1 MENPDAV
8 GGLQIGKLSDIYRSG
23 YLKRSAEAENKHS
36 CIKWV
41 TYAENI
47 ESEGT
52 VKHSHNNEVFPL
64 STSLFHSYFP

>member
-1 MENPDAV
+1 MENTDTV
-8 GGLQIGKLSDIYRSG
+8 GGLQTFIEQLI
-23 YLKRSAEAENKHS
+23 LKCSEEAENKHN

-47 ESEGT
+47 EFEGP
-52 VKHSHNNEVFPL
+52 VKHSHNSEVFPL